1 MPERLIPPGYRAVI
15 IGSAGSI
22 EELGAF
28 APMEEGSAEGTP
40 MLMRLDFE
48 EFPTEG
54 TMADIEQAFIDAGV
68 ERWPG
73 SEIIVYADLTKPS
86 VYLAWQKGMPWLPI
100 IIGILATMI
109 LPPLLG
115 GVIWMLLPESLKQT
129 INTLIGMGMMLLVMF
144 LVMKV
149 VKPLTAPERPKR
161 VEETRR

>member
-1 MPERLIPPGYRAVI
+1 MPERLTPPGYRAVI

-28 APMEEGSAEGTP
+28 APMEEGSDEGTL

-48 EFPTEG
+48 EFLSDETL
-54 TMADIEQAFIDAGV
+54 TDIEQAFVDAGV

-73 SEIIVYADLTKPS
+73 YQYIVLADMVSPS
-86 VYLAWQKGMPWLPI
+86 IYLAWQKGMPWLPI
-100 IIGILATMI
+100 IIGLLATMI

-144 LVMKV
+144 LMMQV

-161 VEETRR
+161 LEETRK